1 MQYLLQRGVRGPRPM
16 LRPLQASLAVL
27 LLTLGS
33 AASAQA
39 GALDPDFGT
48 GGVVQRLGNRAGSM
62 LLRSSDGSY
71 YLGGYTRDGSMGH
84 LALNRFLADGSIDNA
99 YGNNGTALSF
109 SFNPNAPPTFEA
121 GLALD
126 NGKLMIVGGR
136 VIGDDRS
143 LQLHRINADGSVDA
157 SFSAVDPAPGKFC
170 YGTALHRLADGK
182 LLIAAIL
189 DRGSNPGSDTNF
201 AVMRYL
207 DDGTLDA
214 SFGIGGIAETSFTTG
229 QDRPFALALQSD
241 GAIVL
246 AGWAPI
252 GNGSGFAVARFTA
265 DGMLDSSFGNGGRL
279 TPFVASGIE
288 YAHAVAVQPDD
299 RILVAG
305 STSTNG
311 SSHAIVR
318 LTAAGTLDTDFGNG
332 GRVVYRI
339 GMRSEAKSLSVAGD
353 GSIYTGGYAFD
364 VDDSEYFAVSRISSA
379 GTWDQNFG
387 GSGRVAAAFRAAVV
401 NRHLLQEDGKFVVGG
416 TWADAKGVAGI
427 GMMRVLTSTASL
439 FSDGFETP

>member
-1 MQYLLQRGVRGPRPM
+1 MQYLPQRGVRGPYPL
-16 LRPLQASLAVL
+16 LRASQAMLAVL

-48 GGVVQRLGNRAGSM
+48 GGVVQRLGNRGGSV

-84 LALNRFLADGSIDNA
+84 LALNRFLADGSIDSS
-99 YGNNGTALSF
+99 YGDNGTALSF

-143 LQLHRINADGSVDA
+143 LQLHRINADGTVDA
-157 SFSAVDPAPGKFC
+157 SFAAVDPAPGKFC

-182 LLIAAIL
+182 LLVAAIL

-201 AVMRYL
+201 AVLRYL

-214 SFGIGGIAETSFTTG
+214 NFGVGGIAETSFTTG

-241 GAIVL
+241 GAIIL

-288 YAHAVAVQPDD
+288 YAHAVAVQPNG
-299 RILVAG
+299 RILLAG

-318 LTAAGTLDTDFGNG
+318 LTDSGALDTDFGNG
-332 GRVVYRI
+332 GRLVYRV
-339 GMRSEAKSLSVAGD
+339 GMRSEAKSLGVASD
-353 GSIYTGGYAFD
+353 GSIYTGGYAYD
-364 VDDSEYFAVSRISSA
+364 ADDSEYFAISRISAA

-387 GSGRVAAAFRAAVV
+387 GGGRIAAVFRSAVV
-401 NRHLLQEDGKFVVGG
+401 NRQLLQDDGKLVIGG
-416 TWADAKGVAGI
+416 TWADPKGVAGI
-427 GMMRVLTSTASL
+427 GMMRVLISTDSV
-439 FSDGFETP
+439 FSDGFE